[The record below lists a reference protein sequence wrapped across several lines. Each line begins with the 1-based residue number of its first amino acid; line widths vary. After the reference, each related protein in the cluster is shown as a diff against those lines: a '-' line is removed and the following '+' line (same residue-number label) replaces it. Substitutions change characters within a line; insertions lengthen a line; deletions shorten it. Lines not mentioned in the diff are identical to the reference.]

1 MLPSPVNEQPRTD
14 TKPDLFETG
23 RDAVGKQKSMRYLLA
38 VVLPPLGMLSVG
50 RPILAIVCLLLML
63 TLIAW
68 PVASVWAVL
77 VVNGAFADART
88 KKVIAASARQR

>member
-1 MLPSPVNEQPRTD
+1 
-14 TKPDLFETG
+14 
-23 RDAVGKQKSMRYLLA
+23 MRYLLA

-50 RPILAIVCLLLML
+50 RPILAMVCLLLML
-63 TLIAW
+63 TIIAW

-88 KKVIAASARQR
+88 RKLIAASRRQR

>member
-1 MLPSPVNEQPRTD
+1 
-14 TKPDLFETG
+14 
-23 RDAVGKQKSMRYLLA
+23 MRYLLA

-50 RPILAIVCLLLML
+50 RPILAIVCVLLML

-77 VVNGAFADART
+77 VVNGAFADARAR
-88 KKVIAASARQR
+88 KVIAASERRR